1 MFWHKD
7 TIKGLGW
14 ESIEDF
20 VKDFV
25 GEHSN
30 CCIKYAPDG
39 VYLDYDLDS
48 NIIDKFNSTGCMSF
62 RFTKEEWEKIL
73 GRSENA

>member
-1 MFWHKD
+1 MFWHED
-7 TIKGLGW
+7 AIKGLGW
-14 ESIEDF
+14 KSVEDF

-25 GEHSN
+25 GVHSN
-30 CCIKYAPDG
+30 CCIKYTSDG

-48 NIIDKFNSTGCMSF
+48 DIIDKFNSIGCTSF

-73 GRSENA
+73 EKEN